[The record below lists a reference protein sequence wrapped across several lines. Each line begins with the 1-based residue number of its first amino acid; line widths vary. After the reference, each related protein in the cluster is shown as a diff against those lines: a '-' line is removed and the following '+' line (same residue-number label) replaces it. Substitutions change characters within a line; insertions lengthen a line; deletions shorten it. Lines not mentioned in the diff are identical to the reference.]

1 MASKILAKMTN
12 QVRDLI
18 QDNLAPGYDVFSFI
32 NDRTFTMSSADVKES
47 TLKVYVNKVQIINVS
62 GNPQYTFDETTSRV
76 TFLEGT
82 GLTSL
87 TCGDLIEFYYSSY
100 KRFTD
105 AEIRQYISSA
115 IVRLSIEKYQT
126 FVLAGDDS
134 IYPTPVT
141 QDGYLICFVASV
153 LMEGN
158 LARYRTP
165 EIELEFGRD
174 EDNESRI
181 KRAIRQSAKTYGIL
195 NYANLRRPYTLY
207 VEDSDMTLENLP

>member
-1 MASKILAKMTN
+1 MASKILVKMTN

-18 QDNLAPGYDVFSFI
+18 QDNLAPGYDVFEFV
-32 NDRTFTMSSADVKES
+32 NDRTFTLSSADVQES
-47 TLKVYVNKVQIINVS
+47 SLKVYVNKNLIINVS
-62 GNPQYTFDETTSRV
+62 GNPEYTFDVITSRI
-76 TFLEGT
+76 TFLSGT
-82 GLTSL
+82 GLTAL
-87 TCGDLIEFYYSSY
+87 TCGDLIEFYYSSC

-134 IYPTPVT
+134 VYPTPVT

-165 EIELEFGRD
+165 EIELEFDRD

-181 KRAIRQSAKTYGIL
+181 KRAIRMSAKTYGIL
-195 NYANLRRPYTLY
+195 DYSNLRRPYTLY
-207 VEDSDMTLENLP
+207 VEDSDMTFENI